1 MLIIIDRQKFD
12 DTFRYFDKEVVLEII
27 TIFEKELPERLEKL
41 QKNIREKDYPALIF
55 NAHSLKSVVGTFMAT
70 EPLQLAKKFEE
81 LAMQHDDK
89 GLPEAFDNL
98 KASSELLLRD
108 LTEIRRELIADDPSL

>member
-12 DTFRYFDKEVVLEII
+12 DTFRYFDKEVVLDII

-41 QKNIREKDYPALIF
+41 QKNIREKDFAALIF
-55 NAHSLKSVVGTFMAT
+55 NVHSLKSVVGTFMAA